1 MLLEGKVAIVTGAGR
16 GIGRAIALHLAEHG
30 ASLVV
35 NDAGVELDGSGGSP
49 EPALSAADEINR
61 RGGRAVA
68 STDAVG
74 TFEAAERIV
83 ALARGEF
90 GAVDILVN
98 NAGIT
103 RDRMIFNMTEAEW
116 EAVLRVNLVG
126 TFACMRAVL
135 PSMRERRYGRVVNMI
150 STAGVIGNVGQ
161 ANYAASKGGIVALTR
176 VCALDMARYGVTA
189 NCVAPFAYTRMTES
203 IKGATPAQVEY
214 LREAKKSVPE
224 HVAPLV
230 TYLASDL
237 AQDVTGQIL
246 GVRGKEIFLYSQ
258 PRPVHAVGDLEG
270 WTPEKIARAV
280 NSWLRTRLTPLET
293 DLEVFKLPPLV

>member
-1 MLLEGKVAIVTGAGR
+1 MLLDGRVAVVTGAGR

-30 ASLVV
+30 ASVVV
-35 NDAGVELDGSGGSP
+35 NDSGVNLDGTADSP
-49 EPALSAADEINR
+49 DIAASVAEEINR

-68 STDAVG
+68 SSDSVG
-74 TFEAAERIV
+74 TFEAAERIIG
-83 ALARGEF
+83 LARKEF

-103 RDRMIFNMTEAEW
+103 RDRMIFNMTEVEW
-116 EAVLRVNLVG
+116 EAVLGVHLKG
-126 TFACMRAVL
+126 TFACMRAAL
-135 PSMRERRYGRVVNMI
+135 PLMRERRWGHVVNMI
-150 STAGVIGNVGQ
+150 STAGLIGNVGQ
-161 ANYAASKGGIVALTR
+161 ANYAAAKGGIVSLTR
-176 VCALDMARYGVTA
+176 VCALDMAKYGVTA

-203 IKGATPAQVEY
+203 IKGVTPAQVEY
-214 LREAKKSVPE
+214 LSEAKKSVPE

-237 AQDVTGQIL
+237 ARDVTGQIF

-258 PRPVHAVGDLEG
+258 PRPIHALGDLEG
-270 WTPEKIARAV
+270 WTPEKISRAL
-280 NSWLRTRLTPLET
+280 NSWLRTKLTPLET

>member
-30 ASLVV
+30 AKVVV
-35 NDAGVELDGSGGSP
+35 NDSGVNLDGSGGSP
-49 EPALSAADEINR
+49 DPAASVANEINR
-61 RGGRAVA
+61 RGGRAIA
-68 STDAVG
+68 CADSVG

-83 ALARGEF
+83 GLARQEF

-103 RDRMIFNMTEAEW
+103 RDRMIFNMTEPEW
-116 EAVLRVNLVG
+116 EAVLKVHLTG
-126 TFACMRAVL
+126 AFACMRAVL
-135 PSMRERRYGRVVNMI
+135 PSMRERRSGRVVNLI
-150 STAGVIGNVGQ
+150 STAGLIGNVGQ
-161 ANYAASKGGIVALTR
+161 ANYAAAKGGIVSLTR
-176 VCALDMARYGVTA
+176 VCALDMAKYNVTA

-203 IKGATPAQVEY
+203 IEGTTPAQVEY
-214 LREAKKSVPE
+214 LTEAKRAVPE

-237 AQDVTGQIL
+237 ARDVTGQIF
-246 GVRGKEIFLYSQ
+246 GVRGKEIFVFSQ

-270 WTPEKIARAV
+270 WTPQKISRAI
-280 NSWLRTRLTPLET
+280 NSWCRSKLTPLET